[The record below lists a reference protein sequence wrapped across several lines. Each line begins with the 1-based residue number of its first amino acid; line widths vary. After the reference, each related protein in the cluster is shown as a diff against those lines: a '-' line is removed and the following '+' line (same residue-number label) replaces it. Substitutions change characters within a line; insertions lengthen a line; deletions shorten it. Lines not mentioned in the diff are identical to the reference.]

1 VKRGGTVSIDPTYLS
16 DAQPISFPVIGG
28 QISHAIWYPPKNAD
42 FEGPSGEKPPVV
54 VMSHGGPTSQ
64 TDGSLSMGIQ
74 FWTSRGIGVV
84 DVNYRGSSGYGR
96 AYRDA
101 LQGTWGVFDAEDCI
115 AAARY
120 LADRGLVDPKR
131 MTIRGGSAGGYT
143 TLVALAFHDDFAA
156 GASYYGVADL
166 SALAEETHKFESRY
180 LDGLIAPYPEGKAL
194 YDERSAIEHVDGLS
208 APLIMFQGLED
219 KVVPPEQARM
229 MASALRTKGVPF
241 ALLEFEGE
249 QHGFR
254 MAENAIRSLEAE
266 IYFYGRILG
275 FEPADEIEPVVIEG
289 SV

>member
-1 VKRGGTVSIDPTYLS
+1 
-16 DAQPISFPVIGG
+16 
-28 QISHAIWYPPKNAD
+28 
-42 FEGPSGEKPPVV
+42 
-54 VMSHGGPTSQ
+54 M
-64 TDGSLSMGIQ
+64 
-74 FWTSRGIGVV
+74 
-84 DVNYRGSSGYGR
+84 
-96 AYRDA
+96 
-101 LQGTWGVFDAEDCI
+101 
-115 AAARY
+115 
-120 LADRGLVDPKR
+120 
-131 MTIRGGSAGGYT
+131 
-143 TLVALAFHDDFAA
+143 
-156 GASYYGVADL
+156 
-166 SALAEETHKFESRY
+166 
-180 LDGLIAPYPEGKAL
+180 IAPYPEGKAL